1 MFNAVPVLA
10 GPGTA
15 TALIRDAPG
24 IPYNPNPNPS
34 LVGEL
39 VLPMISSFDSL
50 PGPNIVSNLVSSMF
64 YGATSFNAD
73 IGGWVDEASFC
84 CVSEFVFRLRRRPTA
99 EGRRPK
105 ADGTYRF
112 PLFTLITL
120 LYASGEAKQIQ
131 LFVHTI
137 GAARVTRTIQR
148 FGRGVV

>member
-1 MFNAVPVLA
+1 MQISAA
-10 GPGTA
+10 GWMRR
-15 TALIRDAPG
+15 LFVVCL
-24 IPYNPNPNPS
+24 S
-34 LVGEL
+34 LF
-39 VLPMISSFDSL
+39 SDF
-50 PGPNIVSNLVSSMF
+50 
-64 YGATSFNAD
+64 
-73 IGGWVDEASFC
+73 
-84 CVSEFVFRLRRRPTA
+84 A